1 MSKKKIC
8 KTATIAFCNL
18 SQDHHDIYDLLLPL
32 PIPYLHCHQPEPRVV
47 GVLYLE
53 GLLAKI
59 CIENPRP

>member
-8 KTATIAFCNL
+8 KTAAITFCNL
-18 SQDHHDIYDLLLPL
+18 SRDHHDIYDLLLPL
-32 PIPYLHCHQPEPRVV
+32 PIPYLRCCQPEPQVV

-59 CIENPRP
+59 FIESLRP